1 MKTIALSICLLFS
14 IVAANAQDYGLYWKY
29 KDYDG
34 ISLTVPSVAIDIG
47 SWFVEEKTDRV
58 LLRKINKVRVMAFED
73 NNPVTDR
80 DLKRFDRKARH
91 RNLEDLVYFREG
103 KTHVRILA
111 KERRNVIR
119 KVVVLV
125 QSPEE
130 FVLVSVKG
138 RFRLDDIN
146 KVLDKYG
153 KDKKKDGKPLMP
165 PGVKVPVSRV

>member
-1 MKTIALSICLLFS
+1 MKTIVLSICLLFS
-14 IVAANAQDYGLYWKY
+14 ALAVQSQDHGLYWKY

-47 SWFVEEKTDRV
+47 SWFLEEKSDRM
-58 LLRKINKVRVMAFED
+58 LMRKINKVRVMAFED
-73 NNPVTDR
+73 NNPVTER
-80 DLKRFDRKARH
+80 DIKRFDRKARRRH
-91 RNLEDLVYFREG
+91 LEDLIYFREG

-111 KERRNVIR
+111 KDRRNAIR

-138 RFRLDDIN
+138 RFRWDDIN

-153 KDKKKDGKPLMP
+153 KDQKKDGKPLMP
-165 PGVKVPVSRV
+165 PGVKIPVSRV